1 MADRKILTTPR
12 GVAKFCHLV
21 KPSTKFD
28 PEGVYTVSLLLEG
41 QEAADLIEIID
52 QAIEDNLTEIRKD
65 PKYAKAK
72 KIKDNDPPYK
82 DDTDKEG
89 NETGKTLFNFKQK
102 ATATAKDGSKLTF
115 RPVLYDSRGNVIH
128 PKDVGFGS
136 TVRIAFE
143 LIPYY
148 NPSTGAGVQ
157 LRMRGVQILEL
168 SSGELTAEALGFDIE
183 EDGYVG
189 TDEMVEEIFDDTDTT
204 EGAAEGAD
212 F

>member
-1 MADRKILTTPR
+1 MADKKYYTTPR
-12 GVAKFCHLV
+12 GTAKFCHLV
-21 KPSTKFD
+21 KPNTKFD
-28 PEGVYTVSLLLEG
+28 PEGVYTVSLLLQD
-41 QEAADLIEIID
+41 QEAADLIAIID

-65 PKYAKAK
+65 PKYAKTK
-72 KIKDNDPPYK
+72 KIKENDPPYK

-102 ATATAKDGSKLTF
+102 ATATAKDGTKLTF
-115 RPVLYDSRGNVIH
+115 RPVLYDSRGNIIH

-143 LIPYY
+143 LIPYF
-148 NPSTGAGVQ
+148 NPSTGAGIQ

-168 SSGELTAEALGFDIE
+168 NSGELTAETLGFGVE
-183 EDGYVG
+183 EDGYIG
-189 TDEMVEEIFDDTDTT
+189 ADQTAEETFGDTDT
-204 EGAAEGAD
+204 AEGATEGSD